1 MMYLEISETIMEIN
15 DLQKTYLEN
24 QRLRDER
31 F

>member
-1 MMYLEISETIMEIN
+1 MMSLEISETIMEIN